1 MGGAPNDPCDIAK
14 QRYYDCLRW
23 LNLWKLLLFAFGVT
37 IVIFS
42 IVAIILFI
50 NANWLPLA
58 LSVLGTVVNGVGI
71 GWVVNQRNKAAD
83 EEREAFERLTE
94 ECAPPQKKA
103 LVGVAQQPW
112 FQQLQTSAW
121 KSLF

>member
-1 MGGAPNDPCDIAK
+1 MGGATNDRCDIAK

-23 LNLWKLLLFAFGVT
+23 LNLWKLLLFVFGAT

-42 IVAIILFI
+42 IVVIILFI
-50 NANWLPLA
+50 TASWLPLA

-71 GWVVNQRNKAAD
+71 GWVVRQRNKAAD
-83 EEREAFERLTE
+83 EEREAFDRLTQ
-94 ECAPPQKKA
+94 ECAPPEKKA
-103 LVGVAQQPW
+103 IIGVLEQPW
-112 FQQLQTSAW
+112 FKQLQTSAW

>member
-1 MGGAPNDPCDIAK
+1 MGGATSDPCEIAK

-42 IVAIILFI
+42 IVAIILFL
-50 NANWLPLA
+50 NASWLPLA

-83 EEREAFERLTE
+83 EEREAFDRLTE
-94 ECAPPQKKA
+94 ECVPPEKKA